1 MLSHSQ
7 VLLDKLENKMK
18 GTVVEGTVPKLF
30 EGKMTSFIKCKN
42 VNCTSTRLETFY
54 DIQLSVKGKNNSK
67 LLLYFIRVI
76 MVDTEFD
83 KFLYFNPIK
92 NWW

>member
-1 MLSHSQ
+1 
-7 VLLDKLENKMK
+7 MK

-42 VNCTSTRLETFY
+42 VNCTSTRVETFY

-67 LLLYFIRVI
+67 LLRYCIFFISNYANLNQYKI
-76 MVDTEFD
+76 
-83 KFLYFNPIK
+83 
-92 NWW
+92 

>member
-1 MLSHSQ
+1 
-7 VLLDKLENKMK
+7 MK

-42 VNCTSTRLETFY
+42 VNCTSTRVETFY

-67 LLLYFIRVI
+67 FDPFVLSVLSSIDPLLNDRTLLT
-76 MVDTEFD
+76 MVR
-83 KFLYFNPIK
+83 LLS
-92 NWW
+92 

>member
-1 MLSHSQ
+1 MFFK

-42 VNCTSTRLETFY
+42 VNCSSTRVETFY
-54 DIQLSVKGKNNSK
+54 DIQLSVKGKNNSQS
-67 LLLYFIRVI
+67 
-76 MVDTEFD
+76 
-83 KFLYFNPIK
+83 FLYYYLGSIRYFYYYLFPDK
-92 NWW
+92 RLKY